1 MSKLII
7 AICTAAITTAALALD
22 LTDDQRAELSKYFG
36 FGPMQIYKLKM
47 GLSQL
52 RLADLNSDGRTDIA
66 LWNASRNRI
75 EVLLQPDPNATTK
88 PAANA
93 APSSERNDIPDRG
106 PLTIDNVPLAARV
119 AAMEIAELTGDK
131 HADIVFFG
139 EPRELAILPG
149 KGDGT
154 FGSPD
159 GTRAPDGEPRPG
171 CIAVGDFNSDGRAD
185 VALLGNE
192 VIQIFGQKDGGGL
205 GKPTRIVHNMKSP
218 VLMLSADVNHDG
230 RADILVGSDEDEY
243 GVYVWLQEEAGN
255 MGPLRRARVPKM
267 RSISVAP
274 RIGAKG
280 DDIFAIESVGGRLKQ
295 YQWEVE
301 PSAGGAEDWP
311 QLSFGYPIRSQSKR
325 RPIAIGDIT
334 GDGKT
339 DVVAADPD
347 AAQLILFEQGANG
360 LRSGVA
366 FPGLSKTL
374 DICIA
379 DIDGDGKNEL
389 LSASAEE
396 KTVGVSRFASGRLN
410 FPTAL
415 AISGEPLAL
424 AAGALKTGGSSRQLA
439 VVTREKGKATLGVVE
454 AADQKSIQSFEIDEL
469 SDDPGGLRFFDV
481 NQDGLN
487 DLLLFVRFAP
497 LRTYLQR
504 TDGSFEAFKGPA
516 TREGLVKDAAI
527 ESSAFVDVTGDGK
540 PEVIIAQKG
549 LARALIVR
557 EGQWTVVDQYNPET
571 SDAQIGGVAAICGEK
586 AGSPTITLY
595 DKKSRE
601 IVIMRRRDDG
611 TYAVAQ
617 SMPVGAFELTAM
629 TDAPLDGG
637 KPALLLADAKTLLVL
652 RPGQRPET
660 LVEKHSYESTTKDA
674 WLMDTVIGDI
684 NADGL
689 RDVAVLDSRKANVEL
704 VTTMPDGSLER
715 AMTFQVFQGKR
726 FRDDPDTRGEPRE
739 AQIGDVTGDNRP
751 DLVVIV
757 HDRVIVYPGQ

>member
-1 MSKLII
+1 MRKLFITL
-7 AICTAAITTAALALD
+7 CLTAVSATALALD
-22 LTDDQRAELSKYFG
+22 LTEDQRAELSKYFG

-52 RLADLNSDGRTDIA
+52 RLADFNGDGRTDIA

-75 EVLLQPDPNATTK
+75 ELMLQPDPNATTK
-88 PAANA
+88 PAANPVA
-93 APSSERNDIPDRG
+93 TTERNEIPDRG
-106 PLTIDNVPLAARV
+106 SLRIENVPLAARV

-139 EPRELAILPG
+139 EPRELVILPG

-154 FGSPD
+154 FGTPD
-159 GTRAPDGEPRPG
+159 GTRAPEGEPRSG
-171 CIAVGDFNSDGRAD
+171 CIAIGDFNSDGRAD

-192 VIQIFGQKDGGGL
+192 VIQIFPQKDGGGL
-205 GKPTRIVHNMKSP
+205 GKASRIVHNMKSP

-230 RADILVGSDEDEY
+230 RSDLLVGSDEDEY
-243 GVYVWLQEEAGN
+243 GIYVWLQEEAGN

-267 RSISVAP
+267 RSLSVAP
-274 RIGAKG
+274 CIGAKG
-280 DDIFAIESVGGRLKQ
+280 DDIFAIESVGGRLKH
-295 YQWEVE
+295 YQWEIE
-301 PSAGGAEDWP
+301 PSTGGSEDWP

-334 GDGKT
+334 NDGKA

-347 AAQLILFEQGANG
+347 AAQLILFEQGPLG
-360 LRSGVA
+360 LRSGVP

-374 DICIA
+374 DVCIA

-396 KTVGVSRFASGRLN
+396 KTLGVSRYADGRLN

-415 AISGEPLAL
+415 AVSGEPLAV
-424 AAGALKTGGSSRQLA
+424 AAGSLKSGGPARQLA
-439 VVTREKGKATLGVVE
+439 VVTREKGKATLSVVE

-527 ESSAFVDVTGDGK
+527 ESSAFVDVTGDAK

-549 LARALIVR
+549 LARALVVR
-557 EGQWTVVDQYNPET
+557 EGQWAVVDQYNPET
-571 SDAQIGGVAAICGEK
+571 SDAQIGGVAAIAGEK
-586 AGSPTITLY
+586 GGSPTITLY

-601 IVIMRRRDDG
+601 VIVMRRRGDG
-611 TYAVAQ
+611 AYAVLQ

-629 TDAPLDGG
+629 TDAALDAG
-637 KPALLLADAKTLLVL
+637 KPALLLADSKTLLVL
-652 RPGQRPET
+652 RPGQRPES
-660 LVEKHSYESTTKDA
+660 LVEKHSYESSTKDA
-674 WLMDTVIGDI
+674 WLMDTVVGDV
-684 NADGL
+684 NSDGV
-689 RDVAVLDSRKANVEL
+689 RDVAVLDSRKANIEL
-704 VTTMPDGSLER
+704 ITTMPDGSLER

-751 DLVVIV
+751 DVVVIV